1 MAGRPFLQAG
11 NALLAGL
18 LLVSA
23 CAPVAANPT
32 TPVARAV
39 HGHPDAIGSGADP
52 VMSMGVCRP
61 SDPPR
66 GAIPPTAPA
75 WCSTLVSAIPTA
87 EDGPDRWIDG
97 FRNGLQLGAF
107 PPDYRVFEAARP
119 SVIFRT
125 KHFVHN
131 EHWMV
136 DVAGRGDPP
145 TEYEGDPRDLETG
158 THYGGGMVRP
168 DRAFRF
174 IDGRLVVEFDV
185 AAGML
190 AYHDGW
196 PEVVVTTAP
205 APTGQETDP
214 LHAIGV
220 FGGAPSVGCRLYTD
234 RTANCSAYDGSGR
247 DIADGGR
254 IFELSAQDSGGAARS
269 YGGAPKTAALAA
281 AWRLCAPEDPD
292 SKCRDRFRVEIES
305 AAIRVYANDVL
316 YMAHEGLPAGRRI
329 PAALLTGDVY
339 VYFASWVYLGEAT
352 TLRFHWGRIAINPG

>member
-11 NALLAGL
+11 SALLAGL

-39 HGHPDAIGSGADP
+39 HGHPDALGSGADP

-234 RTANCSAYDGSGR
+234 RTANCSAYDGSG
-247 DIADGGR
+247 
-254 IFELSAQDSGGAARS
+254 
-269 YGGAPKTAALAA
+269 
-281 AWRLCAPEDPD
+281 
-292 SKCRDRFRVEIES
+292 
-305 AAIRVYANDVL
+305 
-316 YMAHEGLPAGRRI
+316 
-329 PAALLTGDVY
+329 
-339 VYFASWVYLGEAT
+339 
-352 TLRFHWGRIAINPG
+352 